1 MQINRISIKNVQGVR
16 SIEYSPERRVVLVS
30 GPNGAGKSTLLEA
43 IRMAMLGVVG
53 RVDLKKHYNQLVTEG
68 EKLGVA
74 LVETDGGGRCALT
87 LPNGAHEAEGMT
99 LPCALPFLLDMHAFS
114 HMDVTGR
121 REHLLRI
128 LDVSQEPEA
137 IASRLI
143 ADMAC
148 DADKVSKI
156 APILESGF
164 DTAHRHAKQ
173 QASEARGAWK
183 AITGETYGEKKAE
196 TWKAEPVELVSEE
209 ALAAAK
215 LASSETAAAHAEAA
229 KALGAIEQQAKQYA
243 AAVAR
248 VDELEAAA
256 GKIDRIR
263 DKLKRDQAEHQ
274 IWQDKLA
281 ALPPEPGAVDVRPA
295 MACPECGSML
305 IVNAGR
311 LEAHNPGKIEDHE
324 VSVKRV
330 EQRKAVEMYARAIDA
345 GTRDLSAAERAKF
358 DLDEI
363 KALEP
368 VGDGAVT
375 AARTAAAEAWE
386 AHQKAQAEHTKLLGL
401 QAQAERAEQLTQ
413 TAATYHADVLA
424 WSKLA
429 DALSPDGLQ
438 ARMVGDA
445 LAPINKELLAYADD
459 TGWMASRIGADMG
472 ITANGRP
479 YGLLSESEKWRVDAM
494 LTVAIATVSGVR
506 MCAIDRFDVLHPNDR
521 PEALLWLDEMA
532 EQGRIDQV
540 WLAGT
545 LKTRPVTLPPNCEAL
560 WIENGRASAALKEAA

>member
-16 SIEYSPERRVVLVS
+16 SIEFSPKQRVVLVS
-30 GPNGAGKSTLLEA
+30 GLNGAGKSTLLEA
-43 IRMAMLGVVG
+43 IKMAMLGSVG
-53 RVDLKKHYNQLVTEG
+53 RVDLKKHYSQLVTEG
-68 EKLGVA
+68 EKLGTA
-74 LVETDGGGRCALT
+74 LVEAEGGRCALT
-87 LPNGAHEAEGMT
+87 LPNGAHEVEGVT
-99 LPCALPFLLDMHAFS
+99 LPYALPFVLDTHAFS
-114 HMDVTGR
+114 RTEVTAR
-121 REHLLRI
+121 RAAMLRI
-128 LDVSQEPEA
+128 LGISQEPAVIVERLVKDMECDEDKVAA
-137 IASRLI
+137 IAPML
-143 ADMAC
+143 A
-148 DADKVSKI
+148 
-156 APILESGF
+156 SGF
-164 DTAHRHAKQ
+164 DVAHRHAKN

-183 AITGETYGEKKAE
+183 ATTGETYGEKKAE
-196 TWKAEPVELVSEE
+196 SWQAEHVEPVGEE

-215 LASSETAAAHAEAA
+215 QASSETAAVHAEAA

-248 VDELEAAA
+248 VEDLEAAVA
-256 GKIDRIR
+256 KIERIR
-263 DKLKRDQAEHQ
+263 DKLARDSAEHKV
-274 IWQDKLA
+274 WSEKLA
-281 ALPPEPGAVDVRPA
+281 ALPPEPGVADVRPA
-295 MACPECGSML
+295 MACPECGSIL

-311 LEAHNPGKIEDHE
+311 LEPHSPGQVEDHE

-330 EQRKAVEMYARAIDA
+330 EQRKAVEMYARAIEA

-438 ARMVGDA
+438 ARMIGDA

-459 TGWMASRIGADMG
+459 TGWMASRIGVDMG

-479 YGLLSESEKWRVDAM
+479 YGLLSESEQWRVDAM
-494 LTVAIATVSGVR
+494 LTVAIAVVSGIR
-506 MCAIDRFDVLHPNDR
+506 MCAIDRFDVLHPGDR
-521 PEALLWLDEMA
+521 PDALLWLDDMA

-560 WIENGRASAALKEAA
+560 WIENGRVSAALKEAA